1 MRRLIKSLYILF
13 ILALLTACGNYQEN
27 GGYET
32 SDPVDTETSTKEQTE
47 GGDVTTEE
55 SGSQESSSD
64 QTDTQPTSDEQT
76 DAEDVN
82 NEESGS
88 QESSGQVG
96 DEDSMT
102 EQQTEEPETF
112 DLPEGESAA
121 SGAAVNSGV
130 TEENIEYTMY
140 NFLEDVLLDVDAFWS
155 DIIVQAGYVEPFVY
169 YHFPGPGESVYSAC
183 EGYTGELEFFYCSAD
198 DTIVFTQ
205 ALAEQLWLGTFRT
218 NAQSNV
224 PYNAGDFSVATLVAH
239 EFAHSLQAELGWF
252 PNGVRAASSR
262 SIELNADCLSGV
274 WANSVYARG
283 LLEQGDIEESMR
295 TLSDIG
301 NDIDNNALSHGL
313 PHERTEAFMLGYNS
327 GSAQSCDE
335 YLFNEY

>member
-13 ILALLTACGNYQEN
+13 VLALLTACGNYQEN
-27 GGYET
+27 AGYET
-32 SDPVDTETSTKEQTE
+32 SDPVDTETSTTEQTE
-47 GGDVTTEE
+47 TENVSTQESGDQE
-55 SGSQESSSD
+55 SGSD
-64 QTDTQPTSDEQT
+64 PVDTQTTSEDEGEGNGTQ
-76 DAEDVN
+76 
-82 NEESGS
+82 ESGS
-88 QESSGQVG
+88 TKTGGQLG
-96 DEDSMT
+96 DEDALS
-102 EQQTEEPETF
+102 EQQTDEPETF
-112 DLPEGESAA
+112 DLPEGESAS

-155 DIIVQAGYVEPFVY
+155 DIMVQAGYVEPFVY

-183 EGYTGELEFFYCSAD
+183 KGYTGELEFFYCPTD

-205 ALAEQLWLGTFRT
+205 ALAEQLWIGTFKT

-283 LLEQGDIEESMR
+283 LLEPGDIEEAMR